1 MKHLTLLSALIMAI
15 ACSGAPKSDDPNVET
30 FKAKGGNV
38 EISCINHG
46 SIAVSYK
53 DYLIQIDPVKNYGGK
68 ELDYES
74 FPKADLI
81 LITHEHGDH
90 YNKETI
96 ELLSKDD
103 TRIITNGKVHD
114 MLGYGETMTNGQS
127 TEAGKGI
134 KIDATPAYNTTEG
147 RTQFHPKGNGNGYL
161 LTIGGLRV
169 FVSGDSEDI
178 EEYAQLKDID
188 VAFLSANQPYTMTVE
203 QCIHAAKVIKPKVLV
218 PYHLGNTDMQAI
230 KDGLEGTGIEVRLH
244 ETLR

>member
-1 MKHLTLLSALIMAI
+1 MKHLALLTALVMTI
-15 ACSGAPKSDDPNVET
+15 ACAPKVENPDVET
-30 FKAKGGNV
+30 FKAKGGKV
-38 EISCINHG
+38 DITCINHG
-46 SIAVSYK
+46 SLAISYK

-81 LITHEHGDH
+81 LVTHEHGDH
-90 YNKETI
+90 SNKETI
-96 ELLSKDD
+96 ESLSKED
-103 TRIITNGKVHD
+103 TRIITNGTVHGL
-114 MLGYGETMTNGQS
+114 LGYGETMDNGES
-127 TEAGKGI
+127 TTADKKI

-178 EEYAQLKDID
+178 DEYAQLTDID

-203 QCIHAAKVIKPKVLV
+203 QCIHAAQVIKPTVLI
-218 PYHLGNTDMQAI
+218 PYHLSNTDMQAI
-230 KDGLEGTGIEVRLH
+230 KDGLEGSGIEVRLH